1 MPTAKRILFV
11 SARITT
17 HIVEMVVAVVES
29 SSSLWADLAR
39 VVVALVA
46 SAVAEAL
53 VVVASV
59 AEAQAQVGKE
69 L

>member
-1 MPTAKRILFV
+1 
-11 SARITT
+11 
-17 HIVEMVVAVVES
+17 MVVAVVES

-53 VVVASV
+53 VVVVSV